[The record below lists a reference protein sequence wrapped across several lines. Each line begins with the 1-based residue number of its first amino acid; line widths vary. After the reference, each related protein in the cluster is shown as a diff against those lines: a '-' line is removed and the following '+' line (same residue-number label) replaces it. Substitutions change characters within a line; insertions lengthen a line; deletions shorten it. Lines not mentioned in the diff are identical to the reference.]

1 MKLTQVKS
9 IENPAEVNKLFILEE
24 FSSIQPTAPP
34 QTNPLKE
41 LGIAQKYIENFPEES
56 KSELEESASIPD
68 SENSF
73 VDFDPVKECYVD
85 PGPKIERFD
94 F

>member
-1 MKLTQVKS
+1 MFTNLY
-9 IENPAEVNKLFILEE
+9 LEE
-24 FSSIQPTAPP
+24 FSSIQPAAQP

-56 KSELEESASIPD
+56 KSELEDSVSIPE

>member
-1 MKLTQVKS
+1 MIISDKEDQLDIKNVSQ
-9 IENPAEVNKLFILEE
+9 
-24 FSSIQPTAPP
+24 P

>member
-1 MKLTQVKS
+1 MEDSV
-9 IENPAEVNKLFILEE
+9 
-24 FSSIQPTAPP
+24 
-34 QTNPLKE
+34 
-41 LGIAQKYIENFPEES
+41 
-56 KSELEESASIPD
+56 SIPE